1 MTELIANHVWQST
14 VFAAGI
20 ALLTLAFRR
29 NRAHVRYWLWL
40 AASVK
45 FLIPFAALL
54 WIGTQIELVPIER
67 SGQAIVSILDNAAQP
82 FTQPE
87 PERVNLRGRPVPP
100 PPPNPMLTLAIRGFT
115 VVWPVGSVALLLVW
129 AVRWHRVTRAAR
141 ASSAIT
147 GGPLLDTLRHLEG
160 DAPRGRGAPRVRL
173 VSSNQAIEPGVFG
186 ILRPVLMWPAGIE
199 DRLSDEQI
207 AAILAHEVA
216 HVRRRDNL
224 AALIHML
231 VEAVFWFHPLVWWI
245 GARLVDERERA
256 CDEDVV
262 RLGTEPDVYAESI
275 LKTCQFYIESPLVC
289 VAGVT
294 GSDLKKRVEQI
305 MRNDAHVALSALKRV
320 SLGAALVAA
329 IAIPVAIGIV
339 TSPRLAA
346 QIVAPSADSPTFE
359 VASLKPSEPSTQS
372 MGRGVP
378 GRFTSQNMTVRRMIR
393 QAYDIH
399 DTQIIGGPDW
409 TTSQGYTIDATTGGK
424 PPDQTR
430 FMMQTLLR
438 DRFKLTFHT
447 EKRDLAIYAL
457 VVQRS
462 DGRLG
467 PGLKRIPDD
476 ECPPPGSR
484 RRAPPPRWPG
494 RSSAVAVR
502 SERRRPV
509 RLDHLRTR
517 PAAGARRADRHAGA
531 IARQSPG
538 HHVVQSPGDESDEAR
553 GPVRLRLPVYQRI
566 RPWRS
571 ATGRGSGGPRPT
583 AISPGDEP
591 ALFTALQEQLGLK
604 LNPQRATL
612 DVLVID
618 SIDRPTEN

>member
-1 MTELIANHVWQST
+1 M
-14 VFAAGI
+14 
-20 ALLTLAFRR
+20 
-29 NRAHVRYWLWL
+29 
-40 AASVK
+40 K

-54 WIGTQIELVPIER
+54 WIGTQIELVPIDR
-67 SGQAIVSILDNAAQP
+67 SGQAIVGILDNVAEP

-87 PERVNLRGRPVPP
+87 PARVNLRGRPVPP
-100 PPPNPMLTLAIRGFT
+100 PPPNPMLTLAIGGFT
-115 VVWPVGSVALLLVW
+115 IVWPVGSVALLLAW

-147 GGPLLDTLRHLEG
+147 SGPLLDTLRRLEG
-160 DAPRGRGAPRVRL
+160 DTPRLRL
-173 VSSNQAIEPGVFG
+173 VSSDQAIEPGVFG

-207 AAILAHEVA
+207 EAILAHEVA

-262 RLGTEPDVYAESI
+262 RLGTEPGVYAESI

-305 MRNDAHVALSALKRV
+305 MRNDVHVALSALKRV

-346 QIVAPSADSPTFE
+346 QIVAPAADSPTFE
-359 VASLKPSEPSTQS
+359 VASIKPNAT
-372 MGRGVP
+372 P
-378 GRFTSQNMTVRRMIR
+378 GRRGGGGGPGRVTMVGMPVRQLIAL
-393 QAYDIH
+393 AYEIH
-399 DTQIIGGPDW
+399 DSQIIGAPDW
-409 TTSQGYTIDATTGGK
+409 AGSQGYDINATMTGTPSPAERSMLMK
-424 PPDQTR
+424 
-430 FMMQTLLR
+430 TLLR
-438 DRFKLTFHT
+438 DRFKLAFHT
-447 EKRDLAIYAL
+447 EKRDLPIYAL
-457 VVQRS
+457 VVLRS

-484 RRAPPPRWPG
+484 RGAAPGGPPPPAASPFDPNAVAACGSIVFGPG
-494 RSSAVAVR
+494 RLLAHGVPIDMLSGSLGRLPAIT
-502 SERRRPV
+502 SFNRPV
-509 RLDHLRTR
+509 SNLTKLEGMYDFDFRFTNEFGRGGPPPVSG
-517 PAAGARRADRHAGA
+517 PAAAPNA
-531 IARQSPG
+531 I
-538 HHVVQSPGDESDEAR
+538 
-553 GPVRLRLPVYQRI
+553 
-566 RPWRS
+566 
-571 ATGRGSGGPRPT
+571 T
-583 AISPGDEP
+583 PGDEP

-604 LNPQRATL
+604 LNSQRATL
-612 DVLVID
+612 DVLIID

>member
-1 MTELIANHVWQST
+1 MLDMLWNHLWQST
-14 VFAAGI
+14 VFAA
-20 ALLTLAFRR
+20 AVAVVAVAFRR
-29 NRAHVRYWLWL
+29 NRAQARYWLWL

-45 FLIPFAALL
+45 FLIPFGALL
-54 WIGTQIELVPIER
+54 WIGAQIELMPIER
-67 SGQAIVSILDNAAQP
+67 SGQAIVGVLDTVAQP

-87 PERVNLRGRPVPP
+87 LERVNLRGRPVPP
-100 PPPNPMLTLAIRGFT
+100 PRHNPMLTLAVRGFT
-115 VVWPVGSVALLLVW
+115 IAWPAGSVALLLVW

-141 ASSAIT
+141 AATVIT
-147 GGPLLDTLRHLEG
+147 SGPLLDTLRRLEG
-160 DAPRGRGAPRVRL
+160 HTPRLRL
-173 VSSNQAIEPGVFG
+173 VSSNHAIEPGVFG
-186 ILRPVLMWPAGIE
+186 VRRPVLMWPAGIE
-199 DRLSDEQI
+199 DRLSDAQI
-207 AAILAHEVA
+207 EAILAHEVA

-294 GSDLKKRVEQI
+294 GSDLKRRVEQI
-305 MRNDAHVALSALKRV
+305 MRSDAQVALSALKRF
-320 SLGAALVAA
+320 SLAAALVAA

-346 QIVAPSADSPTFE
+346 QIVAPAADSPTFD
-359 VASLKPSEPSTQS
+359 VASIKPNAT
-372 MGRGVP
+372 P
-378 GRFTSQNMTVRRMIR
+378 GRRGGGGGPGRVNMVGMPVRQLIA
-393 QAYDIH
+393 QAYEIH
-399 DTQIIGGPDW
+399 DSQIIGGPEW
-409 TTSQGYTIDATTGGK
+409 LGAQGYDINATLTGT
-424 PPDQTR
+424 PSPEQR
-430 FMMQTLLR
+430 RMMMKTLLR
-438 DRFKLTFHT
+438 DRFKLTFHA
-447 EKRDLAIYAL
+447 EKRDLPLYAL
-457 VVQRS
+457 VVLRS

-484 RRAPPPRWPG
+484 RGAAPGGPPPPSPSPFDPNAVAACGSIVFGPG
-494 RSSAVAVR
+494 RLLAHGVPIDMLSGSLGRLPAIT
-502 SERRRPV
+502 SFNRPV
-509 RLDHLRTR
+509 MNLTKLEGFYDFDFRFANDFGRGGPPPPGS
-517 PAAGARRADRHAGA
+517 PAAAPNA
-531 IARQSPG
+531 I
-538 HHVVQSPGDESDEAR
+538 
-553 GPVRLRLPVYQRI
+553 
-566 RPWRS
+566 
-571 ATGRGSGGPRPT
+571 T
-583 AISPGDEP
+583 PGDEP

-618 SIDRPTEN
+618 SIERPSEN

>member
-1 MTELIANHVWQST
+1 MVETISNHLWQST

-54 WIGTQIELVPIER
+54 WIGTQIELVPIDR
-67 SGQAIVSILDNAAQP
+67 SGQAIVGVLDNVAQP

-87 PERVNLRGRPVPP
+87 PERINLRGRPVPP
-100 PPPNPMLTLAIRGFT
+100 PEKKPLTTLLVRSFT
-115 VVWPVGSVALLLVW
+115 VIWPLGSLAVLLVW
-129 AVRWHRVTRAAR
+129 AARWRRVSAAVRN
-141 ASSAIT
+141 ASPISD
-147 GGPLLDTLRHLEG
+147 GPALEILRRLEG
-160 DAPRGRGAPRVRL
+160 APRGRGGPRLRL
-173 VSSNQAIEPGVFG
+173 MSSNQAIEPGVFG
-186 ILRPVLMWPAGIE
+186 IVRPVLMWPAGIE
-199 DRLSDEQI
+199 ARLSDEQI
-207 AAILAHEVA
+207 EAILAHEVA

-224 AALIHML
+224 AAVVHML

-245 GARLVDERERA
+245 GGRLVDERERA

-262 RLGTEPDVYAESI
+262 RQGTAPDVYAESI
-275 LKTCQFYIESPLVC
+275 LKTVRFYVESPLVC
-289 VAGVT
+289 VSGVT
-294 GSDLKKRVEQI
+294 GSDLKKRVEHI
-305 MRNDAHVALSALKRV
+305 MNNDSTFVLSIARRMV
-320 SLGAALVAA
+320 LGSALVAA

-359 VASLKPSEPSTQS
+359 VASIRPNTN
-372 MGRGVP
+372 P
-378 GRFTSQNMTVRRMIR
+378 GRMGGMAAPGRVTMTGLPVRRLIV
-393 QAYDIH
+393 QAYEIH
-399 DTQIIGGPDW
+399 DSQIVGGPDW
-409 TTSQGYTIDATTGGK
+409 LGSQGYDVNATMNGT
-424 PPDQTR
+424 PSPEDR
-430 FMMQTLLR
+430 RMMMKTLLR
-438 DRFKLTFHT
+438 DRFKLVFHT
-447 EKRDLAIYAL
+447 EKRDLPIYAL

-484 RRAPPPRWPG
+484 RGAAPGGPPPPSPSPFDPNAAAACGSIVFGPG
-494 RSSAVAVR
+494 RLLAHGVPIDMLSR
-502 SERRRPV
+502 SLANLPAITSFNRPV
-509 RLDHLRTR
+509 TNLTKLEGMYDFDFKFTNEFGRGGPPPIGG
-517 PAAGARRADRHAGA
+517 PAA
-531 IARQSPG
+531 PN
-538 HHVVQSPGDESDEAR
+538 
-553 GPVRLRLPVYQRI
+553 
-566 RPWRS
+566 
-571 ATGRGSGGPRPT
+571 
-583 AISPGDEP
+583 PGDEP

>member
-1 MTELIANHVWQST
+1 MVDMLWNHLWQST
-14 VFAAGI
+14 LFAGAV
-20 ALLTLAFRR
+20 ALLALAFRR

-45 FLIPFAALL
+45 FLIPFSALL
-54 WIGTQIELVPIER
+54 WIGSQIELVPIER
-67 SGQAIVSILDNAAQP
+67 SGQAIVGVLDNAAQP
-82 FTQPE
+82 FSQPE
-87 PERVNLRGRPVPP
+87 LERVNLRGRPVPP
-100 PPPNPMLTLAIRGFT
+100 TPQNPMLTLAVRGFT
-115 VVWPVGSVALLLVW
+115 IVWPAGSVALLLVW

-141 ASSAIT
+141 AASTVTS
-147 GGPLLDTLRHLEG
+147 GPLLDTIRRLEG
-160 DAPRGRGAPRVRL
+160 HTPRIRL
-173 VSSNQAIEPGVFG
+173 LSSNLAIEPGVFG
-186 ILRPVLMWPAGIE
+186 IVRPELMWPAGIE

-207 AAILAHEVA
+207 EAILAHEVA

-262 RLGTEPDVYAESI
+262 RLGTAPEVYAESI

-289 VAGVT
+289 IAGVT

-305 MRNDAHVALSALKRV
+305 MNNDAHVALSALKRV
-320 SLGAALVAA
+320 VLSAAMIGA

-346 QIVAPSADSPTFE
+346 QIVAPAPDSPTFD
-359 VASLKPSEPSTQS
+359 VASIKPNAGG
-372 MGRGVP
+372 GRVGGMNSP
-378 GRFTSQNMTVRRMIR
+378 GRVNMTGMPVRRLIT
-393 QAYDIH
+393 QAYEIH
-399 DTQIIGGPDW
+399 DTQIVGGPDW
-409 TTSQGYTIDATTGGK
+409 LGAQGYDITATLTGT
-424 PPDQTR
+424 PSPDER
-430 FMMQTLLR
+430 RMMMKTLLR

-447 EKRDLAIYAL
+447 EKRDLPIYAL

-484 RRAPPPRWPG
+484 RGARPGGPPPPAASPFDPNAVAACGSIVFGPG
-494 RSSAVAVR
+494 RLLAHGVPIDMLSR
-502 SERRRPV
+502 SLANLPAITAFNRPV
-509 RLDHLRTR
+509 TNLTKLEGVYDFDFRFTNEFSRGGPPPPGS
-517 PAAGARRADRHAGA
+517 PAAAPNA
-531 IARQSPG
+531 I
-538 HHVVQSPGDESDEAR
+538 
-553 GPVRLRLPVYQRI
+553 
-566 RPWRS
+566 
-571 ATGRGSGGPRPT
+571 T
-583 AISPGDEP
+583 PGDEP
-591 ALFTALQEQLGLK
+591 VLFTALQEQLGLK

-618 SIDRPTEN
+618 SIERPSEN